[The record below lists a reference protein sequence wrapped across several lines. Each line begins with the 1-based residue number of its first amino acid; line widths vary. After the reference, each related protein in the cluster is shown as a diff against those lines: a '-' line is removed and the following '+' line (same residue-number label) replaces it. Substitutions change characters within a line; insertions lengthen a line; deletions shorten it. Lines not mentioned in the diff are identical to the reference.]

1 MSKMTSWHVGVAA
14 EAFTAG
20 QFARYAYDVSV
31 QYGAN
36 QPEYDLIAVSGDKML
51 KISVKGSQDGSWG
64 LTQSLKK
71 GRTYHQAAQEW
82 LSKHHKR
89 TIFCLVQFKGT
100 SELQMPRM
108 YLASPKEIADHL
120 CSEAG
125 GCGDTIL
132 YEHHVWGPMAAA
144 YGTVDK
150 LPDEW
155 LFTEARV
162 KEMFD
167 RYGL

>member
-1 MSKMTSWHVGVAA
+1 M
-14 EAFTAG
+14 
-20 QFARYAYDVSV
+20 
-31 QYGAN
+31 
-36 QPEYDLIAVSGDKML
+36 
-51 KISVKGSQDGSWG
+51 
-64 LTQSLKK
+64 
-71 GRTYHQAAQEW
+71 
-82 LSKHHKR
+82 
-89 TIFCLVQFKGT
+89 QFKGT

-125 GCGDTIL
+125 GRGDTIL
-132 YEHHVWGPMAAA
+132 YEHHVWGTMAAA